1 MNKFKGKFH
10 PVKDSDFETLETF
23 VYSRP
28 KLLNETNNSRK
39 QSFGSCE
46 IEDLYLRA
54 VWDAIDINKI
64 VLSDVVRRD
73 RFFAPTIPMDNV
85 EIQEM
90 ILL

>member
-1 MNKFKGKFH
+1 M
-10 PVKDSDFETLETF
+10 
-23 VYSRP
+23 YSRP
-28 KLLNETNNSRK
+28 KLLNGTNNSGK

-46 IEDLYLRA
+46 IEEFYHRL
-54 VWDAIDINKI
+54 DAIDINKI

-73 RFFAPTIPMDNV
+73 RFFDPPIPMDNV